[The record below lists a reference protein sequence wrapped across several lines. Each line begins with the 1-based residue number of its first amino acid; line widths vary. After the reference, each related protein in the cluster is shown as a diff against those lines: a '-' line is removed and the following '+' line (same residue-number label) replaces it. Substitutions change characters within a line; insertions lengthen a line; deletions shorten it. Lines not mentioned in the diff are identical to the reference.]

1 MASIPGIRLTV
12 KVERSGLLTHIAT
25 TESVSLCVGMKKLTA
40 FVELES
46 VIKSSKGRK
55 KSLELFHAFH

>member
-25 TESVSLCVGMKKLTA
+25 TESVTLCVGMKKLTA

-46 VIKSSKGRK
+46 VIKK
-55 KSLELFHAFH
+55 L